1 MRKHWD
7 KIIDAQEFMMWCFC
21 VSVEEK
27 KKQAI
32 HQVVSNLKIKHSCV
46 FSMLCFSPWSCK
58 GGISRNTWLH
68 SCHNASKCGAVL
80 LWCGWELTSHSFK
93 RNDLWFKNKNRHNRR
108 GHTWCHLNSTSGW
121 EQERYRVTELGVT
134 ATGLGQVA
142 SFCPS
147 VLLEMN
153 VTPGSQCICE
163 DEWW

>member
-1 MRKHWD
+1 MPRSS
-7 KIIDAQEFMMWCFC
+7 WCDVF
-21 VSVEEK
+21 VFLWRK
-27 KKQAI
+27 KKNRPFTKLSVTWKSSAVVFLACCVFHLEAARVAFPGRHGCI
-32 HQVVSNLKIKHSCV
+32 LVIMQVNVGWFFSDVVENWHHIALKEMIYDLKI
-46 FSMLCFSPWSCK
+46 
-58 GGISRNTWLH
+58 
-68 SCHNASKCGAVL
+68 
-80 LWCGWELTSHSFK
+80 
-93 RNDLWFKNKNRHNRR
+93 KNRHNRR